1 MRGGDG
7 GGKEKSLEYFII
19 CVYYFYQLPILIY
32 KLIIFNLIEEY
43 VHRVGR
49 TGRGGRSGV
58 AYTFILKEEEKFI
71 PMIFKLRIN
80 D

>member
-1 MRGGDG
+1 
-7 GGKEKSLEYFII
+7 
-19 CVYYFYQLPILIY
+19 
-32 KLIIFNLIEEY
+32 LIEEY

-71 PMIFKLRIN
+71 PMIFKLRI
-80 D
+80 DDD